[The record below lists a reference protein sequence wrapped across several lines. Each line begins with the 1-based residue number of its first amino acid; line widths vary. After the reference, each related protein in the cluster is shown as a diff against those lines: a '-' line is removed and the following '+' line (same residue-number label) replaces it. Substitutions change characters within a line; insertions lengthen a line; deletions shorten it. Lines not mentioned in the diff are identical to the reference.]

1 MIRDFN
7 SDDDDDE
14 ESGDDRG
21 GFGIDIGIGV
31 RTIADILRE
40 LDDRD
45 RVSGSGR
52 RGDVEYGY
60 SAGTGVGPRPSDES
74 DRDRERPSRPRK
86 KRSWPAESDD
96 DHLVETRREGDELV
110 VTADLP
116 GVSAE
121 DLVIGLDDDADELVL
136 GADGR
141 AIERVPLPW
150 EEVGV
155 ADASYNN
162 HVLVVRIRKD
172 DGDGED
178 GR

>member
-7 SDDDDDE
+7 SDDDDE
-14 ESGDDRG
+14 ESGEDNGR
-21 GFGIDIGIGV
+21 FGIDIGIGV

-40 LDDRD
+40 LDDRGS
-45 RVSGSGR
+45 VSGSGR

-60 SAGTGVGPRPSDES
+60 SAGTGLGPRPSDGRE
-74 DRDRERPSRPRK
+74 RDRPSRPRK

-96 DHLVETRREGDELV
+96 DHLVESRREGDELV

-121 DLVIGLDDDADELVL
+121 DLVLGLDDDADELVL
-136 GADGR
+136 GVDGR

-162 HVLVVRIRKD
+162 HVLVVRVRKD
-172 DGDGED
+172 DGED
-178 GR
+178 AGR